1 MEKQAP
7 SIFNDVIGPVM
18 RGPSSSHTAA
28 SVRIA
33 TMARDI
39 LGKPLKKAVFE
50 FDPKGSLA
58 TTFDGQGSAMGL
70 AAGFLGFRMEDER
83 MKDALEIA
91 RDSGLQLEFIVA
103 PYENDHPNTYK
114 MRLTA
119 SDGESIDMVAISTGG
134 GAIEFTSFNGF
145 SISALGDCH
154 EAFLF
159 IDPLDASKEKKVS
172 ELLEASGR
180 VDHSRFSENG
190 KRCLLNIKSSA
201 GPLEDLAEQ
210 LGQMAINGRTHC
222 AGPVMPVL
230 SRKNLKVPFLSAEEA
245 LREGKGMLPWEAAAF
260 YESQR
265 SGFSVDKVL
274 SMMQEIVET
283 MDHSIRGGLE
293 GNEYSDRLIGQQSH
307 LIERAMKSGRLIGD
321 PLVNKIVAATMAM
334 MEVKSSLGVI
344 VAAPTAGSCA
354 TLPGT
359 IITTGKEMGLDYTEM
374 AKAMLVAGLIG
385 VFIARKSTFAAELAG
400 CQAEC
405 GSATGMAAAA
415 LVQMAGGSLK
425 ESFDAASMALQN
437 IFGLACDPVA
447 NRVEVP
453 CLGKNIMAGVNALAS
468 ANMALAGV
476 DAVIPLDEV
485 ITAMDQTGR
494 SLPYE
499 IRCTGYGGLSTT
511 PTAIRLEKE
520 LKAKAENRSNPVS

>member
-1 MEKQAP
+1 MANNLQHMEKQAP

-33 TMARDI
+33 AMAKDI

-50 FDPKGSLA
+50 FDPSGSLA

-83 MKDALEIA
+83 MKDSLEIA
-91 RDSGLQLEFIVA
+91 RNSGLQLEFIVT

-114 MRLTA
+114 MKLTA
-119 SDGESIDMVAISTGG
+119 EDGESLDMVAISTGG

-145 SISALGDCH
+145 PISSMGDCH
-154 EAFLF
+154 EAFIF
-159 IDPLDASKEKKVS
+159 IGAPTASEEQQISDRLDGSQQVDKYQFSKK
-172 ELLEASGR
+172 
-180 VDHSRFSENG
+180 G
-190 KRCLLNIKSSA
+190 KQCLLNIKSSA

-210 LGQMAINGRTHC
+210 LKKMASNCRTYF

-245 LREGKGMLPWEAAAF
+245 LRECKGMLPWEVAAL

-265 SGFSVDKVL
+265 SGLSVDKVL
-274 SMMQEIVET
+274 SMMQEIVEI
-283 MDHSIRGGLE
+283 MDDSILQGLK
-293 GNEYSDRLIGQQSH
+293 GSEYADRLIGQQSH
-307 LIERAMKSGRLIGD
+307 LIEKAVKSGRLIGD

-415 LVQMAGGSLK
+415 LVQMAGGNLK

-485 ITAMDQTGR
+485 IMAMDKTGR

-520 LKAKAENRSNPVS
+520 LKAKAV

>member
-1 MEKQAP
+1 MEKLPP

-33 TMARDI
+33 RMASDI
-39 LGKPLKKAVFE
+39 LGQPLYKAVFE
-50 FDPKGSLA
+50 FDPGGSLA

-70 AAGFLGFRMEDER
+70 AAGFLGFQMVDER

-91 RDSGLQLEFIVA
+91 RDSGIHLEFVVV

-114 MRLTA
+114 MKLTGKN
-119 SDGESIDMVAISTGG
+119 GESLELLAISSGG
-134 GAIEFTSFNGF
+134 GMIEFIGFNGF
-145 SISALGDCH
+145 AISSMGDYH
-154 EAFLF
+154 EAFIF
-159 IDPLDASKEKKVS
+159 LDQPRASEEKKIS
-172 ELLEASGR
+172 ELLEVSGR
-180 VDHSRFSENG
+180 VDKFLFSKNG
-190 KRCLLNIKSSA
+190 KQCLLNIKSSA
-201 GPLEDLAEQ
+201 GPVQDLAEQ
-210 LGQMAINGRTHC
+210 VKKIASDCRIFC

-230 SRKNLKVPFLSAEEA
+230 SRKNLEVPFLSAEEA
-245 LREGKGMLPWEAAAF
+245 LKACSGMLPWEVAAL
-260 YESQR
+260 YESRR
-265 SGFSVDKVL
+265 SGFPVSRVL
-274 SMMQEIVET
+274 AMMQEIVEI
-283 MDHSIRGGLE
+283 MDDSILQGLQ
-293 GNEYSDRLIGQQSH
+293 GNEYEDRLVGQQSH
-307 LIERAMKSGRLIGD
+307 LIERAMKSNRLIGD
-321 PLVNKIVAATMAM
+321 SLVNRIVAATMAM

-354 TLPGT
+354 TLPGA
-359 IITTGKEMGLDYTEM
+359 IITTGKELGLDYTEM

-385 VFIARKSTFAAELAG
+385 VFIAGKSTFAAELAG

-415 LVQMAGGSLK
+415 LVQMSGGNLK

-447 NRVEVP
+447 NRVEIP
-453 CLGKNIMAGVNALAS
+453 CLGKNIMAGVNALTS

-485 ITAMDQTGR
+485 IAAMDKTGR

-499 IRCTGYGGLSTT
+499 IRCTGYGGLSIT

-520 LKAKAENRSNPVS
+520 LKAKAAK

>member
-1 MEKQAP
+1 MEKLPP

-33 TMARDI
+33 KMASDI
-39 LGKPLKKAVFE
+39 LGQPLKKAVFE
-50 FDPKGSLA
+50 FDPSGSLA

-70 AAGFLGFRMEDER
+70 AAGFLGFEMVDER
-83 MKDALEIA
+83 MKDALDIA
-91 RDSGLQLEFIVA
+91 RDSGIQLEFIVT

-114 MRLTA
+114 MRLIGE
-119 SDGESIDMVAISTGG
+119 DGESIELLAISTGG
-134 GAIEFTSFNGF
+134 GAIEFKRFNGF
-145 SISALGDCH
+145 EISSSGDYH
-154 EAFLF
+154 EAFIFLEQ
-159 IDPLDASKEKKVS
+159 PDASDEKKIL
-172 ELLEASGR
+172 EFLEASGR
-180 VDHSRFSENG
+180 VDESLFSKEG
-190 KRCLLNIKSSA
+190 RQWLINIKSSA
-201 GPLEDLAEQ
+201 GPLGDIAEQ
-210 LGQMAINGRTHC
+210 FRADTLNGRVYLS
-222 AGPVMPVL
+222 GPVMPVL
-230 SRKNLKVPFLSAEEA
+230 SGKNLQVPFLSAEEA
-245 LREGKGMLPWEAAAF
+245 LIAGVGMLPWEVAAL

-265 SGFSVDKVL
+265 SGFPVSRVVA
-274 SMMQEIVET
+274 MMQEIVEI
-283 MDHSIRGGLE
+283 MDHSILQGME
-293 GNEYSDRLIGQQSH
+293 GNEYKDRLIGQQSH
-307 LIERAMKSGRLIGD
+307 LIKKGMKTGRLIGD

-344 VAAPTAGSCA
+344 VAAPTAGSCG

-359 IITTGKEMGLDYTEM
+359 IITTGKELGLDYTDM

-385 VFIARKSTFAAELAG
+385 VFIAGKSTFAAELAG

-415 LVQMAGGSLK
+415 LVQMAGGTLK

-485 ITAMDQTGR
+485 ITAMDKTGR

-499 IRCTGYGGLSTT
+499 IRCTGYGGLSVT

-520 LKAKAENRSNPVS
+520 LKARGPK